1 MKNSYTRTFVAVF
14 CLIVLSGCVGIVKDK
29 NGSTTA
35 LPEAVVDQ
43 KVEKSK
49 RFIYVVVPDGM
60 QVNGV
65 TYDVVDNI
73 GCNDT
78 LVRIEDDTLTSPV
91 QALEKMLVYND
102 PARGYYNS
110 LSASQLNVV
119 HVMTDEDGGTNVFL
133 TGQLRI
139 GGVCD
144 VPRIQAQLERTVQQY
159 NENSL
164 VHIFVNDVPLEDLL
178 SEK

>member
-1 MKNSYTRTFVAVF
+1 MKNSYTRTFVAVL
-14 CLIVLSGCVGIVKDK
+14 CLIVLSGCAAGIVKNK
-29 NGSTTA
+29 NGSTA

-60 QVNGV
+60 QVNGAS
-65 TYDVVDNI
+65 YDIVDNI
-73 GCNDT
+73 GCGDA

-91 QALEKMLVYND
+91 QALEKMLAFND
-102 PARGYYNS
+102 PAKGYHNS
-110 LSASQLNVV
+110 FASSQLNVV

-133 TGQLRI
+133 TGQLHI